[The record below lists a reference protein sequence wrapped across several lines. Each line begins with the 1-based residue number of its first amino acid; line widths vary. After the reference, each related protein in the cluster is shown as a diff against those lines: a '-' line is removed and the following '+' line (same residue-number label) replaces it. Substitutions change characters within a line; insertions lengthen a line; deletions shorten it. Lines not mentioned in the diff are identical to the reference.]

1 MISDNISLDKLIA
14 DIDQQ
19 IEVLTAI
26 AGESAILQEQLRI
39 LQESREALINQDLE
53 LERLLELLD
62 KDNIPEFTT
71 IIETNRDPNTE

>member
-53 LERLLELLD
+53 LERLMELLD
-62 KDNIPEFTT
+62 QDNIQEFTT

>member
-19 IEVLTAI
+19 VEVLTAI

-62 KDNIPEFTT
+62 QDNIPEFTT
-71 IIETNRDPNTE
+71 IIETNRDPNSE

>member
-1 MISDNISLDKLIA
+1 MISDDISLDKLIA

-26 AGESAILQEQLRI
+26 AGDSAILQEQLRI

-53 LERLLELLD
+53 LERLAELLD
-62 KDNIPEFTT
+62 QDNIPEFTT
-71 IIETNRDPNTE
+71 IIEASKDPSSE

>member
-62 KDNIPEFTT
+62 QDNIPEFTT
-71 IIETNRDPNTE
+71 IIEANRDPNTE

>member
-62 KDNIPEFTT
+62 HDNIPEFTT
-71 IIETNRDPNTE
+71 IFETNRDPNTE